1 MKAGVADILQQVV
14 GPQGGYNPSVGRVT
28 GPSSAQGYFQI
39 TNTTWK
45 EFAPDAGVDL
55 GKYPNALSAPY
66 EVQKAVA
73 RNIVTTSGVQHWTNY
88 NSNLRQAVAF
98 AGLPTSG
105 PISGG
110 AGPTSVAH
118 LLLRHPARIDQAFGD
133 SIGQLATNH
142 GVPGGSE
149 LTW

>member
-1 MKAGVADILQQVV
+1 MEAPQGWNEPPRRGAINTADPVEHFLGLAELHESGGRNILQQVV

-39 TNTTWK
+39 TNTTWR
-45 EFAPDAGVDL
+45 EFAPGAGVDT

-88 NSNLRQAVAF
+88 NSALRQAVAF

-105 PISGG
+105 PIAGG
-110 AGPTSVAH
+110 
-118 LLLRHPARIDQAFGD
+118 
-133 SIGQLATNH
+133 
-142 GVPGGSE
+142 
-149 LTW
+149 

>member
-1 MKAGVADILQQVV
+1 
-14 GPQGGYNPSVGRVT
+14 VT

-45 EFAPDAGVDL
+45 EFAPNAGVDL

-88 NSNLRQAVAF
+88 NANLRQAVAF
-98 AGLPTSG
+98 AGLPTNG

-110 AGPTSVAH
+110 AGPTSVAPAPQAGT
-118 LLLRHPARIDQAFGD
+118 PARIDMAFGD
-133 SIGQLATNH
+133 SNAQLATNH
-142 GVPGGSE
+142 GIAGKEDTVSWGAAE
-149 LTW
+149 